1 LKKRI
6 IGIICVLS
14 ILVISACSKA
24 DEEIVGVWED
34 NLLGLANYEFKKD
47 GKFTIDV
54 DDELIEGKYKMKGD
68 TLTLTVDDETRK
80 VKYSIEDDIL
90 TLTPENEDPVEF
102 VRVTKDKGA
111 VSTNTEPE
119 EEEPI
124 EEEDDEVEEDSGP
137 YVEYLYHEFELK
149 KHEEVIFENEAG
161 RISTIGYGMFEEK
174 DSEGEMGMVA
184 RVALKVEGELQET
197 LKETKFNL
205 SGIFTGGIQEDF
217 SLDYTYEDK
226 GSTTLIFVNDLYYV
240 EDPNAELLRL
250 DYSFL
255 RTDIYVS
262 DEDKDKIEVQNILF
276 DNSSNGTVVVGG
288 VERLPFGVFAPEI
301 TMEDED
307 KTVDITGVFVEVDTS
322 TKVKINGDITFLN
335 EDRIVNE
342 VMVLNIPSTG
352 KSAFV
357 KLEGEYFKGIPTPFE
372 ATFIFKNGIEM
383 EENISEFYVL
393 GLGTEIRLSND
404 NNRLSDILPINK
416 HALIYENDAYDDV
429 LGDFNSPSIYGT
441 KDTAGNLFFQNT
453 MIFAP
458 NFYGDFDG
466 YEERYKNEEITIPL
480 GKRFKEFKVTLS
492 MIEGLLKYENV
503 DVPGTKNELVV
514 EFYESVYFPTRRGTV
529 YNKQEPIK
537 TVVIKPGDQPQDISI
552 DVSNLNGLFVWVKSP
567 LVTDFDAFIEGRIE
581 AYELIFKD
589 GILIRK

>member
-1 LKKRI
+1 
-6 IGIICVLS
+6 
-14 ILVISACSKA
+14 
-24 DEEIVGVWED
+24 
-34 NLLGLANYEFKKD
+34 
-47 GKFTIDV
+47 DV

-262 DEDKDKIEVQNILF
+262 DE
-276 DNSSNGTVVVGG
+276 
-288 VERLPFGVFAPEI
+288 
-301 TMEDED
+301 
-307 KTVDITGVFVEVDTS
+307 
-322 TKVKINGDITFLN
+322 
-335 EDRIVNE
+335 
-342 VMVLNIPSTG
+342 
-352 KSAFV
+352 
-357 KLEGEYFKGIPTPFE
+357 
-372 ATFIFKNGIEM
+372 
-383 EENISEFYVL
+383 
-393 GLGTEIRLSND
+393 
-404 NNRLSDILPINK
+404 
-416 HALIYENDAYDDV
+416 
-429 LGDFNSPSIYGT
+429 
-441 KDTAGNLFFQNT
+441 
-453 MIFAP
+453 
-458 NFYGDFDG
+458 
-466 YEERYKNEEITIPL
+466 
-480 GKRFKEFKVTLS
+480 
-492 MIEGLLKYENV
+492 
-503 DVPGTKNELVV
+503 
-514 EFYESVYFPTRRGTV
+514 
-529 YNKQEPIK
+529 
-537 TVVIKPGDQPQDISI
+537 
-552 DVSNLNGLFVWVKSP
+552 
-567 LVTDFDAFIEGRIE
+567 
-581 AYELIFKD
+581 
-589 GILIRK
+589 